1 MTILDTMAQ
10 RYHLLPTDVM
20 ARATTFDLE
29 VMFLSQDFQHRRQ
42 ADLIDVPPGGKRTV
56 PRLNQQQMQ
65 DMLARA
71 RSRTPK

>member
-10 RYHLLPTDVM
+10 RYHLLPTDVL

-42 ADLIDVPPGGKRTV
+42 ADLIDVPAGQARTV

-71 RSRTPK
+71 RSRTL